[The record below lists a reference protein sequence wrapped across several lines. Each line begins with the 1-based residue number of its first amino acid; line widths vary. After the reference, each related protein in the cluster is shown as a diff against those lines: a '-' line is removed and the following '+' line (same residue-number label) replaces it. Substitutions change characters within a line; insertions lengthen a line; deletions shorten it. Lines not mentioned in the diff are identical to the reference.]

1 MRTAQLLEE
10 QQEKRERARDIARQR
25 RAKEAGEDIRPF
37 LVPRQRADGIQPFE
51 DREMSAGAKAK
62 QAKKALEERVKAKR
76 PSLMERHDLL
86 TAQDKARA
94 STLRK
99 VGGALR
105 TVYGGGD
112 GWLSAA
118 MKDNVLDADEVEFLR
133 LANPTATDFGEIG
146 DYDEKDDAY

>member
-1 MRTAQLLEE
+1 MRTAQLLEQ
-10 QQEKRERARDIARQR
+10 QQEKREKARDIARQR
-25 RAKEAGEDIRPF
+25 RAREAGEELRPF
-37 LVPRQRADGIQPFE
+37 LVPRQRAEPQPFE
-51 DREMSAGAKAK
+51 REVSASTKAK
-62 QAKKALEERVKAKR
+62 QARRAMQERVKAKR

-94 STLRK
+94 SSLRK

-112 GWLSAA
+112 GWLAAA

-133 LANPTATDFGEIG
+133 LANPTAADFGG
-146 DYDEKDDAY
+146 TDDDDAY